1 MSKSNHE
8 YPSNS
13 ALSSLKELECPP
25 ELTERIWLNTLAHVD
40 STDITQHQAAEVRKK
55 AGYKRNIWRGMLV
68 TTSAAASLL
77 LMLIVA
83 SLFSPSLAHALSKLP
98 VVGGLLAVMDH
109 LGVQTADE
117 QGRLMEPE
125 VSDTH
130 DGITLRVPQVAYDGR
145 VLMFTVMR
153 EHQHDVD
160 TNSRRSLSKIS
171 TVVNMDEVSSLRTN
185 IEHSSSMVNG
195 EALDGL
201 SRLIPSK
208 GANPNV
214 VLFKIHNYTR
224 AHSNSSN
231 LPEEFEFTVQIK
243 LKDIDK
249 PFTLKFPVKNN
260 MDQSE
265 HTLNIVKET
274 SEVTLTLQ
282 RITFTP
288 LSTSYN
294 LMLQHHAPESREK
307 YRQFWIDILD
317 DQGRQL
323 DWFSA
328 FGDYED
334 DRHMQKHYQLL
345 YDRFQSP
352 PAYIVIKPFLTVM
365 QQPNTNSGP
374 FARDANGDIKK
385 MYLKELEM
393 IIPIDSDQLQGLY
406 DNKEA
411 SE

>member
-77 LMLIVA
+77 LMLILA
-83 SLFSPSLAHALSKLP
+83 SLFSPSFAHALSKLP

-117 QGRLMEPE
+117 QGRLTEPE

-153 EHQHDVD
+153 EPQYDVD
-160 TNSRRSLSKIS
+160 TSNRQSSSGIS
-171 TVVNMDEVSSLRTN
+171 TAGNTDVVSSLQTD
-185 IEHSSSMVNG
+185 IEHYSWMVNG
-195 EALDGL
+195 ESPDAPGL
-201 SRLIPSK
+201 TAST
-208 GANPNV
+208 GADPNG
-214 VLFKIHNYTR
+214 VLFKTHNYTR
-224 AHSNSSN
+224 AHQYSQNM
-231 LPEEFEFTVQIK
+231 PEEFELTVQIR
-243 LKDIDK
+243 LKGVDK
-249 PFTLKFPVKNN
+249 PYTLKFPVKNN
-260 MDQSE
+260 MDHYE

-282 RITFTP
+282 KITFTP

-307 YRQFWIDILD
+307 YRQFMLDIQD
-317 DQGRQL
+317 DQGRRL
-323 DWFSA
+323 DWISA
-328 FGDYED
+328 FGDFED
-334 DRHMQKHYQLL
+334 DRHMQEYYLLL
-345 YDRFQSP
+345 YDRFQAP

-365 QQPNTNSGP
+365 QEPYTNSGP